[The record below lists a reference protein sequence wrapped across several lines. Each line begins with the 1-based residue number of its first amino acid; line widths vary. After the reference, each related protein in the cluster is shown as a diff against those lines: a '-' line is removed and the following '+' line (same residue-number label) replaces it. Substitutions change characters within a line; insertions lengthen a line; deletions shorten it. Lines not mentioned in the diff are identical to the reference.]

1 METLGRVPSGP
12 LRFWARLDW
21 RDGLIASLFLALGFG
36 IAFANLIHLEAIVQ
50 NIIFGADTNE
60 TVSAMHAITFEGDM
74 RKHPLFSLLTAPL
87 VAVSGTL
94 FGLDPNRAVL
104 TVLAIAA
111 GLNAGLVFL
120 ALRYMDFARGLATVL
135 GCVYCAFFSNLVLFG
150 VPETYCVSNLALL
163 AGLVATFGLGGNAA
177 AWVSVALG
185 SIAGVAALFNPPLL
199 SLALIHALV
208 LLRNR
213 GVRDA
218 FVFGGATVLSAA
230 VVFGLVQFAIYGAEF
245 LRFTDSYVREW
256 ASLGNLA
263 DLSSVIGVLLAFL
276 VFSAVS
282 PLDGLP
288 SRLELGDITG
298 YLGSIAGGVA
308 AAAYLALLLLA
319 ARHALHRGD
328 GFVFGLLGWM
338 LAILVFYSVWNPRE
352 AMLYSSQLAF
362 PLVFLIG
369 RWIRSASAPP
379 YAGEIG
385 LAAFALLAFIHNFGV
400 LRSPIIDGS

>member
-12 LRFWARLDW
+12 SRFWARLDW

-36 IAFANLIHLEAIVQ
+36 IAFANLIHLEAIFQ
-50 NIIFGADTNE
+50 DIIFGSDTRE
-60 TVSAMHAITFEGDM
+60 TVSAMQAVTFEGDM
-74 RKHPLFSLLTAPL
+74 RKRPLFSLLTAPL
-87 VAVSGTL
+87 VAVSGKL
-94 FGLDPNRAVL
+94 FELDPNRAVL
-104 TVLAIAA
+104 TVLALAA

-120 ALRYMDFARGLATVL
+120 ALRYMDFARGLASVL

-150 VPETYCVSNLALL
+150 IPETYCVSNLALL

-177 AWVSVALG
+177 VWVSVALG
-185 SIAGVAALFNPPLL
+185 TVAGVAALFNPPLL

-218 FVFGGATVLSAA
+218 FVFGGATVLVAA
-230 VVFGLVQFAIYGAEF
+230 VVFGFVQFAIYGAEF
-245 LRFTDSYVREW
+245 LRFTDSYAREY

-263 DLSSVIGVLLAFL
+263 DLSRVIGVLLAFL

-282 PLDGLP
+282 PLDSLP
-288 SRLELGDITG
+288 TRLEPGDMAG
-298 YLGSIAGGVA
+298 YLGSIAGGLA

-319 ARHALHRGD
+319 ARHALRQGD

-338 LAILVFYSVWNPRE
+338 LAILVFYTIWNPRE
-352 AMLYSSQLAF
+352 AMLYSSQLVF

-369 RWIRSASAPP
+369 RWVRSASAPP
-379 YAGEIG
+379 YTGEIG
-385 LAAFALLAFIHNFGV
+385 LATFALLAFIHNFGV
-400 LRSPIIDGS
+400 LRSPLGGP